1 LRGARNPSIFIALT
15 EAARPQA
22 RAGYPHTGPF
32 MADPEGRP
40 GLGRRIVS
48 VWIWSMTGIVAL
60 LGCAWMAVV
69 YVFTVPFDPG
79 RYTVGRWFRRAAMAA
94 VAINPLWTFRTS
106 GVRVRDPRR
115 PYVAVSNH
123 ESFADVFLI
132 SHVPWE
138 MKWLSKED
146 IFRIPVMGWMM
157 RMAGDI
163 RVRRG
168 DPQSRARALDEC
180 RDRLR
185 KKVSV
190 MILPE
195 GTRSASGA
203 LLPFHDGAFRLA
215 IEMGVPILPMA
226 VAGTGS
232 AMPKGSLLFNRA
244 VAEVRVLEP
253 VDTSGMTL
261 ADVATLRER
270 VRGMIDAARN
280 DLFRELGMPLPPPAR
295 DGSTRRVTRPSD
307 RPTSDRPSDE
317 DAG

>member
-1 LRGARNPSIFIALT
+1 
-15 EAARPQA
+15 
-22 RAGYPHTGPF
+22 
-32 MADPEGRP
+32 
-40 GLGRRIVS
+40 
-48 VWIWSMTGIVAL
+48 
-60 LGCAWMAVV
+60 MAVV
-69 YVFTVPFDPG
+69 YLFTVPFDPG
-79 RYTVGRWFRRAAMAA
+79 RYTVGRWFRRTAMAA
-94 VAINPLWTFRTS
+94 VAINPLWSFRTS
-106 GVRVRDPRR
+106 GVRIRDPRR
-115 PYVAVSNH
+115 PYVAVANH

-146 IFRIPVMGWMM
+146 VFRIPVMGWMM

-185 KKVSV
+185 KNVSV

-215 IEMGVPILPMA
+215 IETGVPVLPMA
-226 VAGTGS
+226 VAGTGG

-253 VDTSGMTL
+253 VPTKGLTA
-261 ADVATLRER
+261 ADAGALRER

-280 DLFRELGMPLPPPAR
+280 DLFRELGLPLPPPPLPP
-295 DGSTRRVTRPSD
+295 DSRRPPRSPRAPRADT
-307 RPTSDRPSDE
+307 E
-317 DAG
+317 